1 MVQRNQQVR
10 GSNDADKFDKLLGL
24 LIEKYQNTL
33 YYHEII
39 GILQMQSTG
48 LILEAYGLTDE
59 EEDEDEDDWS
69 SLIGNPDDEE

>member
-1 MVQRNQQVR
+1 MVQRNQQIR

-24 LIEKYQNTL
+24 LIEKYQSTL

-39 GILQMQSTG
+39 GILQMQATG

-59 EEDEDEDDWS
+59 EDEDEDDWS
-69 SLIGNPDDEE
+69 SLIGSPDDED

>member
-59 EEDEDEDDWS
+59 EDEDEDDWS
-69 SLIGNPDDEE
+69 SLIGNPDDED